1 MFTGIIEATGNVISI
16 SNQGTNVTY
25 WIASSISNQLKVDQ
39 SVAHSG
45 VCLTVEKVED
55 GKHQVTAILETI
67 EKTNLSSWKVG
78 TVINVERCVLA
89 NSRFDGHFVQG
100 HVDTTAVCIDKVD
113 KSGSWEYRFE
123 FDPQFASLII
133 EKGSISL
140 NGISLTIFH
149 IGINQ
154 FTVGII
160 PYTYEHTNIHQL
172 EVGDRVNIEFDVIGK
187 YLQRSIQLK

>member
-172 EVGDRVNIEFDVIGK
+172 EVGDTVNIEFDVIGK

>member
-123 FDPQFASLII
+123 FDSQFASLII

-172 EVGDRVNIEFDVIGK
+172 EVGDTVNIEFDVIGK

>member
-25 WIASSISNQLKVDQ
+25 WIASSISNELKVDQ

-100 HVDTTAVCIDKVD
+100 HVDTTAVCIEKVD

-123 FDPQFASLII
+123 FDSQFASLII

-172 EVGDRVNIEFDVIGK
+172 EVGDTVNIEFDVIGK